1 MLQPFKSFFFLK
13 GFVYYEYDC
22 FMEVINPYIPIDD
35 DNDNCY
41 KKSHSQKPLIGEKR
55 IPRAV
60 ANERFMIVA
69 GMVSKK
75 K

>member
-1 MLQPFKSFFFLK
+1 MTASWKLSIL
-13 GFVYYEYDC
+13 
-22 FMEVINPYIPIDD
+22 DD
-35 DNDNCY
+35 DDDDNCY

-60 ANERFMIVA
+60 ANDRFMIVA

-75 K
+75 KLLEFS